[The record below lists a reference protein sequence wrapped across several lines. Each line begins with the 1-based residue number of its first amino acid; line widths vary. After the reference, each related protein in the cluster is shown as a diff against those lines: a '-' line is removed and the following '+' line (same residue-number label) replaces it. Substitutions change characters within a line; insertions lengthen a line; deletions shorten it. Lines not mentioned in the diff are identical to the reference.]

1 MNDKLIYYQ
10 NLAAK
15 TVKEIYSGSDY
26 WMTFLNTA
34 SKMYKYPFADQIL
47 IHVQMPEATACAE
60 YRIWN
65 DTMHRYV
72 KKGSRGIALLT
83 ETDYGI
89 GLRYVY
95 DVSCTGTRKSSR
107 NVDAFVYRD
116 VHDPA
121 VFSVLGEGN
130 SLEEKLFFCA
140 KCLLSENYVEN
151 ISQSR
156 DLLDK
161 SDEFRY
167 NRSTEETM
175 LNFAAASAAYMA
187 IHRMGQT
194 SEICRQLLMT
204 ADYAALSDPI

>member
-65 DTMHRYV
+65 DTMHRYI

-83 ETDYGI
+83 ETDAGI

-95 DVSCTGTRKSSR
+95 DISCTGTGKSSR

-116 VHDPA
+116 VHESA

-130 SLEEKLFFCA
+130 SLEEKLFLCA
-140 KCLLSENYVEN
+140 KYLLSN
-151 ISQSR
+151 IIVKIFRSRQILLTSQMK
-156 DLLDK
+156 LGIIEAQKKPL
-161 SDEFRY
+161 
-167 NRSTEETM
+167 
-175 LNFAAASAAYMA
+175 
-187 IHRMGQT
+187 
-194 SEICRQLLMT
+194 
-204 ADYAALSDPI
+204 